1 MDIKYFD
8 TTTPESMKKAI
19 RFESQNPDYKLINGR
34 LDLTWMFEKKEE
46 ISNCCSAKIIEET
59 DICSKCNEHCE
70 IIEL

>member
-34 LDLTWMFEKKEE
+34 LDLTWMFEKKEDQRLLE
-46 ISNCCSAKIIEET
+46 VDSEMKI
-59 DICSKCNEHCE
+59 KGQPQ
-70 IIEL
+70 

>member
-34 LDLTWMFEKKEE
+34 LDLTWMFEKKE
-46 ISNCCSAKIIEET
+46 IVSNCCSANIVLT
-59 DICSKCNEHCE
+59 DICSKCLEHCE
-70 IIEL
+70 KIEL